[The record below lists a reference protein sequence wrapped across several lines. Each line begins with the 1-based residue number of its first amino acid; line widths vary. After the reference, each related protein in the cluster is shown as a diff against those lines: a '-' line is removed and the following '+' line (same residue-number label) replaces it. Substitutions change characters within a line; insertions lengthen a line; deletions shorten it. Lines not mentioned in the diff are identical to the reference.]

1 MNNQE
6 MFAIRQAMMA
16 FNNSP
21 DFFDNNKKVNEI
33 LKTHSIIG
41 GALALIPLPG
51 AVLPFV
57 LANVYTMYYRINE
70 ELKIP
75 LSKNFV
81 KSIGGMLASN
91 FTCYIGSIVGFV
103 ACEIIKCIPLFGTA
117 VGFAGECIILFA
129 ITGVQGKLYCEW
141 LRNIVAAGA
150 IDKNGNVN
158 EALAKAK
165 MEEILKNKDHIEEMM
180 RKEKAAAKNV
190 DFSKY
195 KSQAADF
202 VKNNK
207 DS

>member
-1 MNNQE
+1 MNENDIIN
-6 MFAIRQAMMA
+6 ATIHA
-16 FNNSP
+16 FNHST
-21 DFFDNNKKVNEI
+21 DLFDNNRKINEI
-33 LKTHSIIG
+33 LKTHSIVG
-41 GALALIPLPG
+41 GALAIIPLPG

-57 LANVYTMYYRINE
+57 LANVYAMYYRINE

-75 LSKNFV
+75 LSKTFV
-81 KSIGGMLASN
+81 KSIGGMLAAN
-91 FTCYIGSIVGFV
+91 FTGYIGSIVGFV
-103 ACEIIKCIPLFGTA
+103 ACELIKCIPLFGTA

-158 EALAKAK
+158 ETLAKEK
-165 MEEILKNKDHIEEMM
+165 MEEILRNKEHIEEMM
-180 RKEKAAAKNV
+180 RKEKAAAQNV

-207 DS
+207 KSEW